1 MRFIIIFIFFISSLN
16 IIGQEF
22 HTIFKYE
29 DSFNNCITI
38 QNSFPKGGLTY
49 TAPNGDEYI
58 YVIFWTSI
66 INDGNSDLELSIYFP
81 PISFTV
87 LTSPTVMFNLY
98 VPNDE
103 MTFNKDLL
111 FNYGLDLES
120 YLDKNLGRQSKYVK
134 TISPNQS
141 HQFYVIALSN
151 QRVNGVVR
159 AGFELEN
166 QDLKYKINGYKMS
179 CGRLTT
185 QND

>member
-1 MRFIIIFIFFISSLN
+1 MRLIIIFIFFISSLN
-16 IIGQEF
+16 ITGQEF
-22 HTIFKYE
+22 HTVLKYE
-29 DSFNNCITI
+29 NSFNKGITI
-38 QNSFPKGGLTY
+38 KNSFPKGGLTY
-49 TAPNGDEYI
+49 TAPNGEEYI

-66 INDGNSDLELSIYFP
+66 INHGNSDLELSIDFP
-81 PISFTV
+81 TKPFTV
-87 LTSPTVMFNLY
+87 PSSPNVKFNLY
-98 VPNDE
+98 VPNEE
-103 MTFNKDLL
+103 MTFKKVSL

-120 YLDKNLGRQSKYVK
+120 YLNKNLGRQSKYVK

-166 QDLKYKINGYKMS
+166 QDLKYKINGYEMS
-179 CGRLTT
+179 CGKLTT